1 MTHESSTPEMQG
13 GSLSNCKVLV
23 EVEHARHIFKK
34 VQVTPKL
41 ITQEKGTFTDLVF
54 SALL

>member
-13 GSLSNCKVLV
+13 GSLSNSKVLV

-34 VQVTPKL
+34 VQVITKL
-41 ITQEKGTFTDLVF
+41 ITQEWFFGSQK
-54 SALL
+54 